1 MSIKIFIDRFDTEK
15 ILREKSELLRLL
27 PKYRVEKAQKFKNDN
42 AMCESIAAG
51 RLLVKAVAEFLESGF
66 IRSESK
72 YKKPDKLEYEN
83 IERLAITILESENH
97 SEDDR
102 IINFSGID
110 NISNKILYY
119 NISHSGQYAVVAVS
133 DNRIGIDVEYKDDKD
148 FKITKRMFCEEEIS
162 YIGDSQ
168 DRFRQIWTIKEAFL
182 KCTGKGI
189 AVPLNS
195 FTAQFNETDKIID
208 YNFIDNENDSMTPVT
223 SGEIVSKGYELSGH
237 RYHFDTFHN
246 KKGYVLTVC
255 YRREIEL

>member
-42 AMCESIAAG
+42 AMCESIVAG
-51 RLLVKAVAEFLESGF
+51 RLLVKAVAECIESGLLK
-66 IRSESK
+66 SDSC
-72 YKKPDKLEYEN
+72 YKEYEDL
-83 IERLAITILESENH
+83 ELSAIAILDSKKHSVNDRFIY
-97 SEDDR
+97 SEDT
-102 IINFSGID
+102 IEN
-110 NISNKILYY
+110 NKCNDKLYY
-119 NISHSGQYAVVAVS
+119 NISHSGQYAVVVIS
-133 DNRIGIDVEYKDDKD
+133 DKRVGIDIECKDDKD
-148 FKITKRMFCEEEIS
+148 FIVTKRMFCEEEIS

-189 AVPLNS
+189 SVPLNS

-246 KKGYVLTVC
+246 KNGYVLTVC
-255 YRREIEL
+255 YRCEIAL